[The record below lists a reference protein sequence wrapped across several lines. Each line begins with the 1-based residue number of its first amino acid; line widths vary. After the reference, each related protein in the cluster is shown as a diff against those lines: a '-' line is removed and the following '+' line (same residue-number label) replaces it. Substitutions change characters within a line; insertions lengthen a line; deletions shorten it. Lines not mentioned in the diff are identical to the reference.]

1 MKDNKKYGFI
11 RMNTLAKD
19 AVKKIT
25 SNKYL
30 LKKYDIFS
38 HYNNLTKEIITKCL
52 TEINNKPLIYFSQYS
67 KEIENDYNNLKID
80 YNNIFTK
87 FNALLDECRSDIS
100 MGKPILV
107 EKKKEEFF
115 LDNIK
120 IEKEDTI
127 NSLKKSIKSS
137 KEYHL
142 FREPKR
148 DNLIDI
154 KKGTEEME
162 RITNDLQQNML
173 YECKQCNKY
182 TNKIIKYKS
191 KIIGIEKNIELLK
204 KYIDENKYKL
214 SYKQFSRKN
223 TKNELNGNPN
233 KNKQNILNSERISN
247 TSNFINKYKE
257 DEFENNSDDDKG
269 NKKPRN
275 QNKLFKDFIKIE
287 NLFDILN
294 EEGKNEEII
303 DNELHSDDDSVFENK
318 IKSKNQL
325 STKHLEEIKKSIHS
339 LNLKQIIFNSSK
351 VNEIDIYSLQR
362 RKFKNKT
369 IDKKIKEM
377 KKKIDKSNNKLTLLK
392 EKENIMRDFVK
403 KLEENYE
410 IIQPM
415 IYQVSEANIK
425 PSTFIVDS
433 LNGKNIFDREDE
445 EDDKFDDNFLDNIEE
460 VDEYEYNENEQ
471 NEKNDND
478 KKETKEIKETRKDD
492 IDEEEKKMELKILK
506 SVLKKK
512 AKLQKTIKHKSKK
525 HLISIT
531 GSSFKKQRGKNI
543 KRSNSK

>member
-25 SNKYL
+25 SNKFL

-38 HYNNLTKEIITKCL
+38 HYNNLTKQIITKCL
-52 TEINNKPLIYFSQYS
+52 TEINNTPLTYFSQYS

-127 NSLKKSIKSS
+127 NSLNKSIKSS

-223 TKNELNGNPN
+223 TKNELNGNSN
-233 KNKQNILNSERISN
+233 KNKSNIINSERISN
-247 TSNFINKYKE
+247 TSNFINKYQE

-275 QNKLFKDFIKIE
+275 QNKLFIKIE

-351 VNEIDIYSLQR
+351 INEIDIYSLQR

-415 IYQVSEANIK
+415 IYQISEANIK
-425 PSTFIVDS
+425 QSNFIVDS
-433 LNGKNIFDREDE
+433 LNGKSIFDREDE

-471 NEKNDND
+471 NEKSYND
-478 KKETKEIKETRKDD
+478 KKETKKTRKDN

>member
-25 SNKYL
+25 SNKFL

-52 TEINNKPLIYFSQYS
+52 TEINNTPLTYFSQYS

-191 KIIGIEKNIELLK
+191 KIIGIKKNIELLK

-223 TKNELNGNPN
+223 TKNELNENSN
-233 KNKQNILNSERISN
+233 KNKSNIINSERISN
-247 TSNFINKYKE
+247 TSNFINKYQE

-351 VNEIDIYSLQR
+351 INEIDIYSLQR

-377 KKKIDKSNNKLTLLK
+377 KKKIDKSNNQLTLLK

-471 NEKNDND
+471 NEKSDND

-525 HLISIT
+525 HLIRIT

>member
-1 MKDNKKYGFI
+1 
-11 RMNTLAKD
+11 MN
-19 AVKKIT
+19 V
-25 SNKYL
+25 
-30 LKKYDIFS
+30 
-38 HYNNLTKEIITKCL
+38 EV
-52 TEINNKPLIYFSQYS
+52 IYQW
-67 KEIENDYNNLKID
+67 
-80 YNNIFTK
+80 
-87 FNALLDECRSDIS
+87 
-100 MGKPILV
+100 GV
-107 EKKKEEFF
+107 EKKRKNFF

-191 KIIGIEKNIELLK
+191 KIIGIKKNIELLK

-214 SYKQFSRKN
+214 SYKAFSRKN
-223 TKNELNGNPN
+223 TNNELNGNSN
-233 KNKQNILNSERISN
+233 KNKSNIINSERISN
-247 TSNFINKYKE
+247 TSNFINKYQE

-351 VNEIDIYSLQR
+351 INEIDIYSLQR

-377 KKKIDKSNNKLTLLK
+377 KKKMINQ
-392 EKENIMRDFVK
+392 
-403 KLEENYE
+403 
-410 IIQPM
+410 II
-415 IYQVSEANIK
+415 N
-425 PSTFIVDS
+425 
-433 LNGKNIFDREDE
+433 
-445 EDDKFDDNFLDNIEE
+445 
-460 VDEYEYNENEQ
+460 
-471 NEKNDND
+471 
-478 KKETKEIKETRKDD
+478 
-492 IDEEEKKMELKILK
+492 
-506 SVLKKK
+506 
-512 AKLQKTIKHKSKK
+512 
-525 HLISIT
+525 
-531 GSSFKKQRGKNI
+531 
-543 KRSNSK
+543 

>member
-1 MKDNKKYGFI
+1 MKGNKKYGFN

-52 TEINNKPLIYFSQYS
+52 TEINNTPLTYFSQYS

-182 TNKIIKYKS
+182 TNRIIKYKS
-191 KIIGIEKNIELLK
+191 KLIGIKKNIELLK

-214 SYKQFSRKN
+214 SYKAFSRKN
-223 TKNELNGNPN
+223 TNNELNGNSN
-233 KNKQNILNSERISN
+233 KNKSN
-247 TSNFINKYKE
+247 M
-257 DEFENNSDDDKG
+257 
-269 NKKPRN
+269 
-275 QNKLFKDFIKIE
+275 L
-287 NLFDILN
+287 
-294 EEGKNEEII
+294 
-303 DNELHSDDDSVFENK
+303 
-318 IKSKNQL
+318 
-325 STKHLEEIKKSIHS
+325 
-339 LNLKQIIFNSSK
+339 
-351 VNEIDIYSLQR
+351 
-362 RKFKNKT
+362 KFKT
-369 IDKKIKEM
+369 MVYYGYFE
-377 KKKIDKSNNKLTLLK
+377 
-392 EKENIMRDFVK
+392 
-403 KLEENYE
+403 
-410 IIQPM
+410 
-415 IYQVSEANIK
+415 
-425 PSTFIVDS
+425 
-433 LNGKNIFDREDE
+433 
-445 EDDKFDDNFLDNIEE
+445 
-460 VDEYEYNENEQ
+460 
-471 NEKNDND
+471 
-478 KKETKEIKETRKDD
+478 
-492 IDEEEKKMELKILK
+492 
-506 SVLKKK
+506 
-512 AKLQKTIKHKSKK
+512 
-525 HLISIT
+525 
-531 GSSFKKQRGKNI
+531 
-543 KRSNSK
+543 

>member
-1 MKDNKKYGFI
+1 
-11 RMNTLAKD
+11 MNTLAKD

-25 SNKYL
+25 SNKFL

-52 TEINNKPLIYFSQYS
+52 TEINNTPLTYFSQYS

-471 NEKNDND
+471 NEKSDND

>member
-25 SNKYL
+25 SNKFL

-52 TEINNKPLIYFSQYS
+52 TEINNTPLTYFSQYS

-471 NEKNDND
+471 NEKSDND

>member
-25 SNKYL
+25 SNKFL

-38 HYNNLTKEIITKCL
+38 HYNNLTKQIITKCL
-52 TEINNKPLIYFSQYS
+52 TEINNTPLTYFSQYS

-182 TNKIIKYKS
+182 TNRIIKYKS
-191 KIIGIEKNIELLK
+191 KLIGIKKNIELLK

-223 TKNELNGNPN
+223 TKNELNENSN
-233 KNKQNILNSERISN
+233 KNKSNIINSERISN
-247 TSNFINKYKE
+247 TSNFINKYQE

-351 VNEIDIYSLQR
+351 INEIDIYSLQR

-415 IYQVSEANIK
+415 IYQISEANIK
-425 PSTFIVDS
+425 QSNFIVDS
-433 LNGKNIFDREDE
+433 LNGKSIFDREDE

-471 NEKNDND
+471 NEKSYNE
-478 KKETKEIKETRKDD
+478 KKETKETRKDN

-525 HLISIT
+525 NLISIA
-531 GSSFKKQRGKNI
+531 GSSFKKHREKNI
-543 KRSNSK
+543 KRSRSK